1 MTTKVRIDKWLWA
14 ARFFKTRAKSR
25 EAINGGKVHV
35 NGQRVKPSKELEP
48 EDQLE
53 IRQGWDEKTII
64 VKAVSAQRKAAPEAQ
79 LLYEETAES
88 IAKRETEVEQ
98 RKAAGQHVAS
108 KGRPSKR
115 DRRLIHQFRNRN

>member
-1 MTTKVRIDKWLWA
+1 MSTKVRIDKWLWA